1 MPLVFFK
8 TISNVQS
15 QARPPPWSSALLRHG
30 AMAPTDNFVVCGNNE
45 ESLFGVCESMY
56 KPDLE
61 PEELFEV
68 IAQCILAGV
77 NRDCLSGWGG
87 VVHVISK
94 DKLITRTLK
103 GRMD

>member
-1 MPLVFFK
+1 MELLQYGPVATVFDVGGDF
-8 TISNVQS
+8 QFYG
-15 QARPPPWSSALLRHG
+15 G
-30 AMAPTDNFVVCGNNE
+30 AVGVYYNTTVCGNNE

-94 DKLITRTLK
+94 DKVITRTLK